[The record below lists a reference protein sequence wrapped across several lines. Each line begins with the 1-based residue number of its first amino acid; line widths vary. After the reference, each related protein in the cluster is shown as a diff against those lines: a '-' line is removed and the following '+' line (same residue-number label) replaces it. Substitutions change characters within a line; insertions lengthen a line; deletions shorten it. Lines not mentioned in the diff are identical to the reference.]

1 MYKNKLQC
9 DYEAESETVY
19 YDPVNECVFET
30 YDVYIVTLKTNIYCR
45 H

>member
-30 YDVYIVTLKTNIYCR
+30 YDVHSNF
-45 H
+45 

>member
-9 DYEAESETVY
+9 GYEAESETVY

-30 YDVYIVTLKTNIYCR
+30 YDVQSNFIN
-45 H
+45 